1 MIFHV
6 FSQYKNKEAPK
17 EMNRLKQ
24 KEMLFPHDFLI
35 EVWNSLPQEVVEA
48 TA

>member
-6 FSQYKNKEAPK
+6 FSQYKSKETPK
-17 EMNRLKQ
+17 ETIRLKQ
-24 KEMLFPHDFLI
+24 KEMLFPHNFLI